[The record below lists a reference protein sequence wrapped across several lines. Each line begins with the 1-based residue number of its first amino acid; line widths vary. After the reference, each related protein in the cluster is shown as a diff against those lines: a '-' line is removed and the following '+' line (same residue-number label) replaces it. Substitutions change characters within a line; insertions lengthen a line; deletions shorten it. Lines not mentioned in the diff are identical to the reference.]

1 MGTCVLMYFNFIV
14 PKVGTRSFYLCGIK
28 LNKGGMSM
36 DWNIIIKMVIVTIVL
51 LIVIRLFFGKDEY
64 EDE

>member
-1 MGTCVLMYFNFIV
+1 
-14 PKVGTRSFYLCGIK
+14 
-28 LNKGGMSM
+28 M